1 MAKLS
6 CHSSRKSIDRKMAY
20 SVIQHFGLC
29 LVHRVEGALGNDVF
43 IATDRNAICLD
54 WISDWHS
61 LAII

>member
-1 MAKLS
+1 
-6 CHSSRKSIDRKMAY
+6 MAY

-29 LVHRVEGALGNDVF
+29 LVHRVKGALRKDIF

-54 WISDWHS
+54 WISDWHR